1 MRIMMEHGSQ
11 LVNQAILRLLNIRF
25 GPYICSDVVE
35 FGDESMFNDVNGNL
49 RQDDHQDIGEQ
60 HPQVVWGENGTRN
73 FVICRKSH
81 AWNIFFGGECTCS
94 SSLLWTLSSF
104 CPTHQIR
111 GTTSLLLASVIEAQ
125 PDYQLQIQL
134 VSMLAVLIVMLCS
147 LLRVSD
153 TGFNVLTPS
162 HI

>member
-1 MRIMMEHGSQ
+1 MMEHGSQ

-73 FVICRKSH
+73 FVICRESH
-81 AWNIFFGGECTCS
+81 AWNIFFGRVLMLIK
-94 SSLLWTLSSF
+94 SSLDTVFILPNTPDSRYNQSTVGSRYRGSTRLSAAD
-104 CPTHQIR
+104 
-111 GTTSLLLASVIEAQ
+111 TTS
-125 PDYQLQIQL
+125 
-134 VSMLAVLIVMLCS
+134 
-147 LLRVSD
+147 
-153 TGFNVLTPS
+153 
-162 HI
+162 